1 MSRTVHGL
9 SLPLCNLFATISFL
23 QDLINWLSVYFLL
36 NINPEFSFPVVVSP
50 ITLQFIESSTLR
62 VKPQSVTVGDIGAVL
77 SAVQNYKNETR
88 AKFVDG
94 HGESRPLLTIS
105 GGLLSQ
111 VALIFQISE
120 SSNYTGT
127 AIKHK

>member
-1 MSRTVHGL
+1 MLTLIYHSDSFNHKKNNLTIIIYNSTIVSRTVHGL

-77 SAVQNYKNETR
+77 GTVR
-88 AKFVDG
+88 
-94 HGESRPLLTIS
+94 
-105 GGLLSQ
+105 
-111 VALIFQISE
+111 LIKE
-120 SSNYTGT
+120 
-127 AIKHK
+127 